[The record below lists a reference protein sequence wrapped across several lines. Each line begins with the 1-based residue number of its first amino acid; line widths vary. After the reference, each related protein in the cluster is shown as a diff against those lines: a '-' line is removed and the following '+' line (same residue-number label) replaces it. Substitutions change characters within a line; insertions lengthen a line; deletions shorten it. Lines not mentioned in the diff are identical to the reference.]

1 MNNVIVGTAGHV
13 DHGKTSLIKAL
24 TGINADRLK
33 EEQKRGI
40 TIELGFAD
48 MRTPD
53 GTDISIIDVPGH
65 EKFIKNMLAGI
76 GGIDM
81 VLLVVAADE
90 GVMPQTVEHLDIMH
104 LLNIKKGIIVITKT
118 DTVEPGFVELV
129 EEDIR
134 GAVKGTFLEK
144 APVRAVSA
152 VTGEGIDELR
162 QLIYDYAKETGSR
175 NNNPALLRIPIDRV
189 FTISG
194 FGTVITGTLTEGM
207 IKTGQEIM
215 IYPQKLTAKVRNLQV
230 HGQMVDA
237 AYAGQRTAVNLQN
250 VKKEELSRGNV
261 LAACGSLEPAL
272 MADVKLCMLAD
283 SKRTIK
289 NGGRL
294 HFYYGSEEALC
305 KVVLFG
311 KEQLEPGE
319 NCYAQLRFENAVV
332 LKHGDPFVV
341 RYYSPLETIGGG
353 IVLNPNA
360 PKHKSADS
368 EIAAALKVREN
379 GDDTSQLEQLLKDGS
394 ASFAPLNSIAGQLG
408 LTDDEVQQ
416 HIKKLIFAGKAV
428 KLADN
433 IYVHSDYTDILAGR
447 AAGLLGEYHAKNPLL
462 AGMLKEEFKNKLAG
476 AAKIKITKCLE
487 AIIRFLADTGAV
499 KTGINSVSAPDFK
512 VVYSKAQLKA
522 MEKLKQYYADCGCE
536 VPELDEA
543 LKDFANKQ
551 EGRHLLLAMEAE
563 GVLTRLNGN
572 NYISADVL
580 AKIIETIKN
589 GLAENGS
596 ITLAEVRDRL
606 GTSRKY
612 ALQILE
618 YCDRIKLTRLDG
630 ESRVLY

>member
-1 MNNVIVGTAGHV
+1 MNNVIIGTAGHV

-48 MRTPD
+48 MCTPE
-53 GTDISIIDVPGH
+53 GTDIGIIDVPGH

-90 GVMPQTVEHLDIMH
+90 GVMPQTVEHLDIMR

-134 GAVKGTFLEK
+134 EAVKGTFLEK
-144 APVRAVSA
+144 APIKAVSA
-152 VTGEGIDELR
+152 VTGEGINELR
-162 QLIYDYAKETGSR
+162 QLIYEYAKKTDSR
-175 NNNPALLRIPIDRV
+175 NNNPSLLRIPIDRV

-215 IYPQKLTAKVRNLQV
+215 IYPQGLFAKVRNLQV
-230 HGQMVDA
+230 HGQIVDA

-250 VKKEELSRGNV
+250 IKKDELSRGNV
-261 LAACGSLEPAL
+261 LAACGSLEPSL
-272 MADVKLCMLAD
+272 MADVKLCLLAD

-294 HFYYGSEEALC
+294 HFYYGSEEVLC
-305 KVVLFG
+305 KVVLFET
-311 KEQLEPGE
+311 EQLEPGK
-319 NCYAQLRFENAVV
+319 NCYAQLRFEKPVV
-332 LKHGDPFVV
+332 LKQGDPFVV

-353 IVLNPNA
+353 TVLNPNA
-360 PKHKSADS
+360 PKHKSGDS
-368 EIAAALKVREN
+368 KTVAALKVREN
-379 GDDTSQLEQLLKDGS
+379 GDDTSQLEQLLKDKS
-394 ASFAPLNSIAGQLG
+394 TSFAPLSSIAGQLG
-408 LTDDEVQQ
+408 LTDEEVQA

-428 KLADN
+428 KLSDN
-433 IYVHSDYTDILAGR
+433 IYIHVDYTNMLADH
-447 AAGLLGEYHAKNPLL
+447 AAGLLCEYHSKNPLL
-462 AGMLKEEFKNKLAG
+462 AGMLKEEFKNKLAA
-476 AAKIKITKCLE
+476 AAKIKNTKYLE
-487 AIIRFLADTGAV
+487 TIIHFLADTGAL
-499 KTGINSVSAPDFK
+499 KTGVNSVSAPDFK
-512 VVYSKAQLKA
+512 VVYTKAQLKA
-522 MEKLKQYYADCGCE
+522 MEKLKQYYEACGCE
-536 VPELDEA
+536 APELEDA
-543 LKDFANKQ
+543 IKDFANKQ

-563 GVLTRLNGN
+563 GTLTRLVGN
-572 NYISADVL
+572 SYISTGVL
-580 AKIIETIKN
+580 TNILEKIKID
-589 GLAENGS
+589 LAEKGS
-596 ITLAEVRDRL
+596 ITLAEMRDKL

-618 YCDRIKLTRLDG
+618 YCDRIKLTKLEG